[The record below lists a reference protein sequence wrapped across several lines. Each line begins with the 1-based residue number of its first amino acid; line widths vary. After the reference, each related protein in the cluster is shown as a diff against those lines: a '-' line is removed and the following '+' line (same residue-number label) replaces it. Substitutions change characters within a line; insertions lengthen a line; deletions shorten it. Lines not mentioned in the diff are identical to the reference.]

1 MSFEPHDIR
10 VREVIRET
18 PDTITLALDIPAGL
32 ADAFAYEPGQ
42 YLTIEWPGKDGP
54 LRRAYS
60 LSSAPFEGQWRI
72 TVKKHPRGQ
81 VSRLLHDEVKAGD
94 VLKVLPPQGRFT
106 VSPDGDKRRCHF
118 FVAAGSG
125 ITPVI
130 SMMRSL
136 LEQEP
141 QSTCHLLYGS
151 RDEEHIIFRQE
162 LDRLASRYAGQ
173 LFVTHTLS
181 KVGGGWLGRL
191 TGGGKSG
198 WQGRKGRI
206 DRAAIAEFRDAATCI
221 HKERYWYLCGP
232 SALMDLCD
240 EVLRQSNV
248 PGERIFREHF
258 DSDPLTAA
266 AGGAEAELDAI
277 LHGKEVH
284 VHVGAGQTLL
294 QALMA
299 AGHDAPYS
307 CSSGACASCM
317 ARVEEGQVLM
327 EHAPA
332 LEKSE
337 IEEGWILTCQAK
349 AASESLRIRYPG

>member
-18 PDTITLALDIPAGL
+18 PDTVSIVLDIPADL
-32 ADAFAYEPGQ
+32 SETFAYNPGQ
-42 YLTIEWPGKDGP
+42 YLTIEWPDKDAP

-60 LSSAPFEGQWRI
+60 LSSAPFEGEWRI
-72 TVKKHPRGQ
+72 TVKKHPNGK
-81 VSRLLHDEVKAGD
+81 VSRRLHDEVKAGD
-94 VLKVLPPQGRFT
+94 ILRVLPPQGRFM
-106 VSPDGDKRRCHF
+106 VAPDGDKRRCHF

-125 ITPVI
+125 ITPI
-130 SMMRSL
+130 MSMLRSI
-136 LEQEP
+136 LEEEP

-151 RDEEHIIFRQE
+151 RDQEHIIFYEE
-162 LDRLASRYAGQ
+162 LNRLEARYAGQ

-191 TGGGKSG
+191 TGGGKSA

-206 DRAAIAEFRDAATCI
+206 DKALVTEFRDGAVCM

-240 EVLRQSNV
+240 EVLRQGQV

-258 DSDPLTAA
+258 DTDPVQPA
-266 AGGAEAELDAI
+266 AGGSEADLDAI
-277 LHGKEVH
+277 LHGQEVH
-284 VHVGAGQTLL
+284 VHVAPGQTLL

-317 ARVEEGQVLM
+317 ARVEEGEVLM

-349 AASESLRIRYPG
+349 AASEHLRIRYPG